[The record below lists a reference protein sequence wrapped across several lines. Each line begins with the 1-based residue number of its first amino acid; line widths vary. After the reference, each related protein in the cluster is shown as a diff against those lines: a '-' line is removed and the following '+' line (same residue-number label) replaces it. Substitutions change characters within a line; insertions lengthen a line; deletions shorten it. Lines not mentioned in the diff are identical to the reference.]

1 MATKKITYR
10 QMIAEF
16 LSFLKENNALRGYQI
31 AVRKQKLNCF
41 NTIENKINIFS
52 IEPLKRL
59 FCCKEHYSGLVDK
72 SFTWDKTEEGH
83 AYWEKLD
90 SKWRRRVRNKQIEI
104 VNEKIY
110 EK

>member
-1 MATKKITYR
+1 MRTIKITYR
-10 QMIAEF
+10 QMVAKF

-31 AVRKQKLNCF
+31 AVRKQKLNYF

-59 FCCKEHYSGLVDK
+59 FCKEHYSGLVDK
-72 SFTWDKTEEGH
+72 SFTWAKTEEGH

-90 SKWRRRVRNKQIEI
+90 RKWRRIIKDIEFQM

-110 EK
+110 KQ